1 MTTDLGQFAL
11 YCAILLACAPLL
23 GGYMYRVYSG
33 QAVLLSPVFKPVEKV
48 IYRICGIDAQAS
60 QHWSRYAVALLAFN
74 AAGWVL
80 LFAILRLQHLLPW
93 NPAGLAPMSSDLA
106 FNTAVSFVTN
116 TNWQAYGGETS
127 LSYFSQ
133 MVGLTMQNF
142 VSASTGM
149 AVGVAV
155 IRGFAGRKVRDLG
168 NFHVDMTRG
177 VLYVLLPLSIVAGI
191 FLMSQGVPQNLNSYV
206 DATTLE
212 GTKQVLAQ
220 GPAASQI
227 AIKQLGTNG
236 GGFFNVNSSHP
247 YENPTPLS
255 NLLQMVY
262 ILLIPAAFCF
272 LFGKMVNDKRQGI
285 AIFAVM
291 ALLFVG
297 GFAATYSAEKA
308 GNALLT
314 NSSTIIADPGNMEGK
329 ETRFGILNS
338 TLWATATTAASNGSV
353 NAMHDSLTPLGGMV
367 TMLNMQL
374 GEIVYGGV
382 GAGFYGMLLFVV
394 LTVFIAGLM
403 VGRTPE
409 YLGKKIEAR
418 EIKLAVLAI
427 LTMPIG
433 ILVFGALSAT
443 VPVAMT
449 AVQDAGPHGLS
460 EILYAYSSATGN
472 NGSAFAGFGAGM
484 PFHTTLQGIAMLLGR
499 YGFIIPILAIA
510 GSLGTKNVVPVSGGT
525 FPTHGPLFV
534 TLLIAV
540 ILIVGGLTFFP
551 ALALGPIAEHFA
563 MLAGIAY

>member
-33 QAVLLSPVFKPVEKV
+33 QRVLLSPVLKPVENI

-60 QHWSRYAVALLAFN
+60 QHWSRYAVTLLAFN

-93 NPAGLAPMSSDLA
+93 NPAGLPPISSDLA

-149 AVGVAV
+149 AVAVAV
-155 IRGFAGRKVRDLG
+155 IRGFAGRKIRDLG

-177 VLYVLLPLSIVAGI
+177 VLYILLPLSITAAV

-206 DATTLE
+206 HATTLE
-212 GTKQVLAQ
+212 GAKQVLAQ

-236 GGFFNVNSSHP
+236 GGFFNVNASHP

-272 LFGKMVNDKRQGI
+272 LFGKMVNDRRQGI

-291 ALLFVG
+291 AVLFVA
-297 GFAATYSAEKA
+297 GFAATYGAEKA
-308 GNALLT
+308 GNALLA
-314 NSSTIIADPGNMEGK
+314 NDSTIIADPGNMEGK

-374 GEIVYGGV
+374 GEIIYGGV
-382 GAGFYGMLLFVV
+382 GAGLYGMLLFVV

-418 EIKLAVLAI
+418 EMKLAVLAI

-433 ILVFGALSAT
+433 ILIFGALSAT
-443 VPVAMT
+443 IPTALT

-472 NGSAFAGFGAGM
+472 NGSAFAGFGAGI

-510 GSLGTKNVVPVSGGT
+510 GSLGAKKVVPVSGGT

-563 MLAGIAY
+563 MLAGTVY